1 MIYFFEHYSL
11 DTDRRELRRGSDLI
25 PAEPQVF
32 DLLQYLIR
40 NRERVVSKDDL
51 IAAVWKG
58 RIVSESALTSRINAA
73 RKALRDNGE
82 QQRLIRTIARKGHRF
97 VGEVRAEPTEGPAKS
112 APSTDDEVKAVP
124 GLTLPDKPSIAIL
137 PFQNLSGDSEQ
148 DYFADGIV
156 EDIIAALSRIRW
168 LFVIARNS
176 SFTYKGSAVDVKQVG
191 RELGVRYV
199 LEGSLRKAE
208 NRVRISGRLIDVS
221 SGAYLWADRIDGT
234 FEDIFNLQDQVTAS
248 VVAAIA
254 PKLELAEIERAKRKP
269 TESLDAYEYFLR
281 AMANFHQGTKDS
293 VNEAL
298 RLFYKALELDP
309 DFSAAYGMA
318 AWCFVRRR
326 VNAWTVDRKQETTE
340 ASRLARRAVE
350 LGKDDAVAL
359 CGGAN
364 ALAVIGHDF
373 DAADDFIE
381 RALLLNP
388 NLAAAWSVG
397 GWVKIYI
404 GEPEVAIEYE
414 ARAMRLSPLD
424 PFSYVM
430 QTGTAFAHFFRRSL

>member
-1 MIYFFEHYSL
+1 M
-11 DTDRRELRRGSDLI
+11 
-25 PAEPQVF
+25 
-32 DLLQYLIR
+32 
-40 NRERVVSKDDL
+40 
-51 IAAVWKG
+51 
-58 RIVSESALTSRINAA
+58 
-73 RKALRDNGE
+73 
-82 QQRLIRTIARKGHRF
+82 
-97 VGEVRAEPTEGPAKS
+97 
-112 APSTDDEVKAVP
+112 
-124 GLTLPDKPSIAIL
+124 
-137 PFQNLSGDSEQ
+137 SGDTEQ
-148 DYFADGIV
+148 DYFTDGIV
-156 EDIIAALSRIRW
+156 EDIIAALSRMRW

-176 SFTYKGSAVDVKQVG
+176 TFTYKGSAVDVKQVG

-221 SGAYLWADRIDGT
+221 SGVYLWADRIDGT
-234 FEDIFNLQDQVTAS
+234 FEDIFSLQDQVTAS

-326 VNAWTVDRKQETTE
+326 VNAWTADRKQETAE

-364 ALAVIGHDF
+364 ALAVIVHDF

-414 ARAMRLSPLD
+414 GRAMRLSPLD

-430 QTGTAFAHFFRRSL
+430 QAGTAFAHFFAGRDDEASSWAQRAIRQQPYFLPAIRIFAASCAYLGRLEDAKRAIKRLAPA